1 MRRLYL
7 LIGVDEEHC
16 CRDIVIVPVVGVLKI
31 KAVVDY
37 RYPEREYG

>member
-7 LIGVDEEHC
+7 LIGIDEEHR
-16 CRDIVIVPVVGVLKI
+16 CRDIGIVPVVGLQKI
-31 KAVVDY
+31 KVVVDR